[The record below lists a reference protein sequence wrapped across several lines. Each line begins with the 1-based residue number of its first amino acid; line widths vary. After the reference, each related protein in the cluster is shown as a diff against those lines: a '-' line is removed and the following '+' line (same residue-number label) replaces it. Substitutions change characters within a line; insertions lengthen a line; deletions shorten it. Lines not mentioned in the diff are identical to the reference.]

1 MKYISIQIELQLQM
15 TLFLEWNTVIH
26 SKYDWLNKQSNYR
39 DQVYVN
45 T

>member
-1 MKYISIQIELQLQM
+1 MKNISIQIELQL
-15 TLFLEWNTVIH
+15 IH